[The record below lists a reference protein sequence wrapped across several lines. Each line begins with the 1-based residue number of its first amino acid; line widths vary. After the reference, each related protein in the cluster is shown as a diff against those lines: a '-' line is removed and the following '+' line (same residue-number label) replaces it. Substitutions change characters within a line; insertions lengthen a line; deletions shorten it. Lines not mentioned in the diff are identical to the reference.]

1 MNHFAR
7 RTAAGGAA
15 VLAAAALLLAA
26 GCSDEDQ
33 DKAKD
38 TIGSVTS
45 NMSGPDATTTA
56 PGGMGGSATE
66 TTEPNGTEGSG
77 TATPSGTAGAGAGDS
92 TTINTPNGEITVSGE
107 VYKKYVAAGG
117 ASSPLGAPEEA
128 QESGPNGGQY
138 QDFEGGTIYWSSDSG
153 AHIVWG
159 DIREAW
165 EENGGANGTL
175 GYPTS
180 DEKDIP
186 GGKQSDF
193 TGGTITWVNGQTTV
207 TPK

>member
-15 VLAAAALLLAA
+15 VIAAAGLLLAA
-26 GCSDEDQ
+26 GCGDD
-33 DKAKD
+33 DKDTAKD
-38 TIGSVTS
+38 TVGTVTS
-45 NMSGPDATTTA
+45 VIGGPGATTTA
-56 PGGMGGSATE
+56 EGGYGGMTTTPDATE
-66 TTEPNGTEGSG
+66 TGTGAPTT
-77 TATPSGTAGAGAGDS
+77 TAAAAGES
-92 TTINTPNGEITVSGE
+92 TTISTPNGDITVSGE
-107 VYKKYVAAGG
+107 VYKKYVAVGG

-128 QESGPNGGQY
+128 QEAGPDGGEY
-138 QDFEGGTIYWSSDSG
+138 QDFVGGTIYWSKDAG

-165 EENGGANGTL
+165 EDEGGANGPL

-180 DEKDIP
+180 DEKDIT

-193 TGGTITWVNGQTTV
+193 TGGTIIWVNGETTV
-207 TPK
+207 TKN

>member
-7 RTAAGGAA
+7 RTAAGSAA
-15 VLAAAALLLAA
+15 VLAAAGLLLAA
-26 GCSDEDQ
+26 GCSDET

-38 TIGSVTS
+38 AIASVTS
-45 NMSGPDATTTA
+45 AVGGPGATTSHDMGAMTTTPGSDATS
-56 PGGMGGSATE
+56 GSE
-66 TTEPNGTEGSG
+66 TTSG
-77 TATPSGTAGAGAGDS
+77 AATSGAAGES
-92 TTINTPNGEITVSGE
+92 TTISTPNGDITVSGE

-117 ASSPLGAPEEA
+117 ATSPLGAPEEA
-128 QESGPNGGQY
+128 QEAGPNGGEY
-138 QDFEGGTIYWSSDSG
+138 QDFTGGTIYWSKDSG

-180 DEKDIP
+180 DEKDIT

-193 TGGTITWVNGQTTV
+193 TGGTITWVNGETTV

>member
-7 RTAAGGAA
+7 RTAAGSAA
-15 VLAAAALLLAA
+15 VLAAAGLLLAA
-26 GCSDEDQ
+26 GCSDENK

-38 TIGSVTS
+38 AVASVTS
-45 NMSGPDATTTA
+45 AVGAPGASSTTEQDMGAMTTT
-56 PGGMGGSATE
+56 PGAE
-66 TTEPNGTEGSG
+66 TTSGSETTSG
-77 TATPSGTAGAGAGDS
+77 AATSGAAGES
-92 TTINTPNGEITVSGE
+92 TTISTPNGDITVSGE
-107 VYKKYVAAGG
+107 VYKKYMAVGG
-117 ASSPLGAPEEA
+117 ATSPLGAPEEA

-138 QDFEGGTIYWSSDSG
+138 QDFAGGTVYWSSDSG

-180 DEKDIP
+180 DEKDIT

-193 TGGTITWVNGQTTV
+193 TGGTITWVNGETTV

>member
-7 RTAAGGAA
+7 RTAAGSAA
-15 VLAAAALLLAA
+15 VLAAAGLLLAA
-26 GCSDEDQ
+26 GCTDENK

-38 TIGSVTS
+38 AVASVTS
-45 NMSGPDATTTA
+45 AVGAPGASATTEHDMDAMTTT
-56 PGGMGGSATE
+56 PGAE
-66 TTEPNGTEGSG
+66 TTTGAETTSG
-77 TATPSGTAGAGAGDS
+77 AATTGGAAGES
-92 TTINTPNGEITVSGE
+92 TTISTPNGDITISGE
-107 VYKKYVAAGG
+107 VYKKYVAAG
-117 ASSPLGAPEEA
+117 AAASPLGAPEEA
-128 QESGPNGGQY
+128 QESGPDGGEY
-138 QDFEGGTIYWSSDSG
+138 QDFTGGTIYWSKDSG

-159 DIREAW
+159 EIREAW

-180 DEKDIP
+180 DEKDIT

-193 TGGTITWVNGQTTV
+193 TGGTITWVNGETTV

>member
-7 RTAAGGAA
+7 RTAAGSAA
-15 VLAAAALLLAA
+15 VLAAAGLLLAA

-38 TIGSVTS
+38 TVGSMTSAMGGAGSTTTTGAGGMTTTTTDADESVT
-45 NMSGPDATTTA
+45 
-56 PGGMGGSATE
+56 
-66 TTEPNGTEGSG
+66 G
-77 TATPSGTAGAGAGDS
+77 TATPTTSATAAGES
-92 TTINTPNGEITVSGE
+92 TTISTPNGDITVSGE

-117 ASSPLGAPEEA
+117 ATSPLGAPEEA
-128 QESGPNGGQY
+128 QEAGPNGGQY

-159 DIREAW
+159 DIRETW
-165 EENGGANGTL
+165 EDEGGANGPL

-180 DEKDIP
+180 DETNTAN
-186 GGKQSDF
+186 GGKQSEF
-193 TGGTITWVNGQTTV
+193 TGGTIVWVNGETTV
-207 TPK
+207 TKK